1 MAQKQLI
8 MKKYVSDIHN
18 FFLPNGKDKTLD
30 DFLITLPEYISQ
42 TDKGKI
48 MNYTLALQ
56 ISRICNFMVEKGLM
70 LKTDSIPMSCAKEQF
85 VSVPLTCF
93 TPTEEVEKDLAYGSF
108 DFECNGFLFVH
119 DCFKKSVVPIVGE
132 KANKDLDIGTAYYIG
147 GNLFVTAAHCITGLK
162 RFNLLVEDKP
172 IALEEVW
179 FADGIDPDIYDLA
192 IVKAA
197 EEVNLPPFM
206 LDESSVLD
214 AVLVM
219 GYPPIPGL
227 NAVLVSE
234 KASISTDLQQ
244 LMTKTSTGQIVA
256 VETSYMSK
264 MEYFIINARVKGGNS
279 GGPVINKSG
288 KVVGT
293 IFQLPMDTQGGS
305 DGGRYDLMGFG
316 VCFPSK
322 YTRLLID
329 NHIVEAVY
337 QDGEYYSL

>member
-70 LKTDSIPMSCAKEQF
+70 FKTYSNPMMCIQEKF
-85 VSVPLTCF
+85 VSMPLSIK
-93 TPTEEVEKDLAYGSF
+93 EVKRDLMYGSF
-108 DFECNGFLFVH
+108 DFECHGFLSIYE
-119 DCFKKSVVPIVGE
+119 CFKQSVIPVIGE

-147 GNLFVTAAHCITGLK
+147 DNLFVTAAHCITGLK
-162 RFNLLVEDKP
+162 RFNLLIENKP
-172 IALEEVW
+172 IALEEIW
-179 FADGIDPDIYDLA
+179 FANGIDPDIYDLA
-192 IVKAA
+192 IVKVR
-197 EEVNLPPFM
+197 EKVDLPPFM
-206 LDESSVLD
+206 TDEMSVLD
-214 AVLVM
+214 SVLVM

-244 LMTKTSTGQIVA
+244 LMTKTSTG
-256 VETSYMSK
+256 
-264 MEYFIINARVKGGNS
+264 
-279 GGPVINKSG
+279 
-288 KVVGT
+288 
-293 IFQLPMDTQGGS
+293 
-305 DGGRYDLMGFG
+305 
-316 VCFPSK
+316 
-322 YTRLLID
+322 
-329 NHIVEAVY
+329 
-337 QDGEYYSL
+337 